1 MATFGTYNFPTTFQ
15 GDTLDAVP
23 IVITRTPTSLDALAS
38 VEIDFRLNNVNN
50 CTTAKTLTS
59 GSGITITNA
68 ATWAFTVNAITELD
82 LAPGFYVYSIKC
94 TDTNGRVKTY
104 LRGSLTVLQPE
115 SR

>member
-1 MATFGTYNFPTTFQ
+1 MATFGTYNFPSTFQ

-23 IVITRTPTSLDALAS
+23 FVITRTPTGLANLAS

-50 CTTAKTLTS
+50 CTAALELTN

-68 ATWAFTVNAITELD
+68 STWAFTVNAIPDLN

-94 TDTNGRVKTY
+94 TDVNNRTKTY
-104 LRGSLTVLQPE
+104 LRGSLTVLLPE

>member
-1 MATFGTYNFPTTFQ
+1 MATFGTYNFPTTFT

-23 IVITRTPTSLDALAS
+23 FVITRTPTGLDDLAS

-50 CTTAKTLTS
+50 CTTAKTLTN
-59 GSGITITNA
+59 GNGVTITDAN
-68 ATWAFTVNAITELD
+68 TWAFTVDAITELD

-94 TDTNGRVKTY
+94 TDVTGRIKTY
-104 LRGSLTVLQPE
+104 VRGSLTVLQPE